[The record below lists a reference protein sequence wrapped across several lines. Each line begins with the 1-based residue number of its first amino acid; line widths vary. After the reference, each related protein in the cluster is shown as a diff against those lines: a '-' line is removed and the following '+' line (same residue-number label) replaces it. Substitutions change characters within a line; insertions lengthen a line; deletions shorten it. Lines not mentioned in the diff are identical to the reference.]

1 MIEWAGWMVIMQWLF
16 ILGKAI
22 VITKLVTK
30 VAGHANTS
38 NTVITFTEGVVK

>member
-30 VAGHANTS
+30 VAGHANS
-38 NTVITFTEGVVK
+38 NTVITFTEDGVVK